1 MRAYHQ
7 IPVDETSIPKTAITT
22 PFGLFEFVRMPF
34 GLRNAA
40 QTFQRFIDEVLRD
53 LHFSYA
59 YIDDVLIA
67 SSTPEEHKQHLK
79 LVFDRLRQFG
89 VIVNPTK
96 CELGVSELSFLG
108 HSLNSQGIYPLQ
120 DKVKVIQEFPQPTT
134 KRKLR
139 EFLGLINFC
148 HRFIPHCAETLQPLH
163 NLLTT
168 AHKNCNLQ
176 WTEQSLQCFSKI
188 KQLIA
193 DVSLLTY
200 PHSDAPT
207 NIMTDASDTAVGAV
221 LQQQINNEWKPIA
234 FFSKKLKPAETRYST
249 FDRELLAVY
258 LAIKHFQYFVEGRQ
272 FHVITDH
279 KPLTFA
285 LATKS
290 SKLTPRQIRHLD
302 LISQF
307 TNDVRYVKG
316 SDNPVADALSRID
329 VSALHTD
336 PVNTIDFQAVAD
348 AQTDESDLL
357 NLQSDSSNSLQ
368 LKAIPLPTS
377 NSTIV
382 CDVSTGVPRPYVPEK
397 FRQAVFESL
406 HSLSHPSIRA
416 TQRLIT
422 ARFVW
427 PHINSDIRKWTKSCL
442 QCQKSKILRHTAA
455 PFANFKTP
463 DARFNNIHIDIVGPL
478 PPSKGCV
485 YLLTCIDR
493 FTRWPEVI
501 PIPDMT
507 AETVAHAFIS
517 GWISRFGVPSSVT
530 TDRGRQFESKLWH
543 SLMVLLG
550 CSRIRTTSYH
560 PMSNGIIERFHRQL
574 KASLKACRNPV
585 TWTESLPMIL
595 LGIRTTFKADLQC
608 TTAELVY
615 GTTLRLPS
623 EFFDHHTDVPI
634 EDPSNYVTK
643 LKSVMQQLQAIPPRL
658 QSNKK
663 VYVSDDLHK
672 CTHVFVRHDAIRKP
686 LQQPYN
692 GPYEVLNRTA
702 KHFTVNINGRKEVIS
717 IDRLKPAYLDSDTP
731 LPDNV
736 PPPNPQCL
744 ADTDTNTSKRVT
756 RSGRHVHWPQQLS

>member
-1 MRAYHQ
+1 M
-7 IPVDETSIPKTAITT
+7 
-22 PFGLFEFVRMPF
+22 
-34 GLRNAA
+34 
-40 QTFQRFIDEVLRD
+40 
-53 LHFSYA
+53 
-59 YIDDVLIA
+59 
-67 SSTPEEHKQHLK
+67 
-79 LVFDRLRQFG
+79 
-89 VIVNPTK
+89 
-96 CELGVSELSFLG
+96 
-108 HSLNSQGIYPLQ
+108 
-120 DKVKVIQEFPQPTT
+120 
-134 KRKLR
+134 
-139 EFLGLINFC
+139 
-148 HRFIPHCAETLQPLH
+148 
-163 NLLTT
+163 
-168 AHKNCNLQ
+168 
-176 WTEQSLQCFSKI
+176 
-188 KQLIA
+188 
-193 DVSLLTY
+193 
-200 PHSDAPT
+200 
-207 NIMTDASDTAVGAV
+207 
-221 LQQQINNEWKPIA
+221 
-234 FFSKKLKPAETRYST
+234 
-249 FDRELLAVY
+249 
-258 LAIKHFQYFVEGRQ
+258 
-272 FHVITDH
+272 
-279 KPLTFA
+279 
-285 LATKS
+285 
-290 SKLTPRQIRHLD
+290 
-302 LISQF
+302 
-307 TNDVRYVKG
+307 
-316 SDNPVADALSRID
+316 
-329 VSALHTD
+329 
-336 PVNTIDFQAVAD
+336 
-348 AQTDESDLL
+348 
-357 NLQSDSSNSLQ
+357 
-368 LKAIPLPTS
+368 
-377 NSTIV
+377 
-382 CDVSTGVPRPYVPEK
+382 
-397 FRQAVFESL
+397 
-406 HSLSHPSIRA
+406 
-416 TQRLIT
+416 
-422 ARFVW
+422 
-427 PHINSDIRKWTKSCL
+427 
-442 QCQKSKILRHTAA
+442 
-455 PFANFKTP
+455 
-463 DARFNNIHIDIVGPL
+463 
-478 PPSKGCV
+478 

-608 TTAELVY
+608 TTAEFVY